1 LEVSHR
7 PYVSTHVLVCIDA
20 TSKPQV
26 KAPRAPLPGRA
37 GQPCRDD
44 DEYERNGVRN
54 LCMIFAPL
62 EGWRHV
68 QVTERRT
75 NVDVAQCLTDLV
87 DMPCPQAHKIVL
99 LSDNFNTH
107 KPAALYEAFAPQEAR
122 WIIEK
127 IAWHH
132 PPKHGSWLNMA
143 EVELRVLQRQGL
155 ERRLPD
161 QEMFMREVAVW
172 EHQRNQDAVQ
182 VHWRCTTED
191 ARIKLKKLYPSF

>member
-1 LEVSHR
+1 MCAAKA
-7 PYVSTHVLVCIDA
+7 HVHQERSRRDNKRKKC
-20 TSKPQV
+20 SKG
-26 KAPRAPLPGRA
+26 LDNCGH
-37 GQPCRDD
+37 
-44 DEYERNGVRN
+44 
-54 LCMIFAPL
+54 I
-62 EGWRHV
+62 EG
-68 QVTERRT
+68 
-75 NVDVAQCLTDLV
+75 L
-87 DMPCPQAHKIVL
+87 
-99 LSDNFNTH
+99 NTH

-122 WIIEK
+122 RIIEK

-143 EVELRVLQRQGL
+143 EVELRVLQRQCL

-182 VHWRCTTED
+182 VHWRFTTED